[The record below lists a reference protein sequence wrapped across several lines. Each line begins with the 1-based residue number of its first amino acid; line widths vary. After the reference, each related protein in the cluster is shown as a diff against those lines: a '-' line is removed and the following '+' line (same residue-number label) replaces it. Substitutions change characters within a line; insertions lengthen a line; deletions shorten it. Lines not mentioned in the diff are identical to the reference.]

1 MTKQHPLIGITT
13 YGRDESNKFTLPSE
27 YVDAVRRAGGI
38 PVLLPP
44 ESAKRSPN

>member
-1 MTKQHPLIGITT
+1 MTQRPIIGVTT
-13 YGRDESNKFTLPSE
+13 NGRGDDRRFNLLAD

-44 ESAKRSPN
+44 GEPYQEEK